1 MEPPH
6 VGCYNFERI
15 ADISDHPT
23 LTMKI
28 QSNPANKLGA
38 LFVAFSLAVATAT
51 LGQSTPAGVFFNVLD
66 YGASPCGEAKC
77 TEAIR
82 KAIDA
87 ASAKGGGTIYFPAG
101 TYLTGPVRLQ
111 SHITLFVDAGATLK
125 FSTNFDDYLPMVP
138 SRWEGIAVTN
148 FSPLIYAYRADHI
161 AIVGRGTLDGQ
172 GQVWWDAIRQL
183 SARDAIK
190 TKWRQE
196 FARLNGQIIAES
208 NYSPLNRGFLRPPF
222 IQPYECSNILIEGIT
237 VTNSPFWTITPVYCD
252 DVTVHAATV
261 TNPQSPNT
269 DGINPDSCRN
279 VHISDCH
286 ISVGDDCITI
296 KSGRDAAA
304 RRIGRPI
311 ENVTI
316 VNCTM
321 LAGHGGVSIG
331 SEMSGGVKNITIANC
346 VFDGT
351 DRGIRIK
358 ATRGRGGMVE
368 DIRVSNIVMR
378 NIKEEALLLTMFYT
392 RTPIE
397 PLSDRTPAFRNIHF
411 NGITGDAKIACDLTG
426 LEELPIEN
434 ITFNDIQ
441 LETQTGFM
449 MKDAKDIELHNVKV
463 NTESGPV
470 VKASN
475 TTGLEI
481 DGVKTAQPHADAPVI
496 DLDHVQRVFI
506 HGCVAGPG
514 TETFLRVSE
523 SSAAEV
529 VMEGNQLK
537 QAKTPLHKAA
547 GKDKANRFREDR
559 WPGKRFTPR
568 A

>member
-1 MEPPH
+1 
-6 VGCYNFERI
+6 
-15 ADISDHPT
+15 
-23 LTMKI
+23 MKT
-28 QSNPANKLGA
+28 QFNTPNKKFCA
-38 LFVAFSLAVATAT
+38 LFVAINLVVATAA
-51 LGQSTPAGVFFNVLD
+51 LGQSPPAGVFFNVLD
-66 YGASPCGEAKC
+66 YGGKPDGQTKC
-77 TEAIR
+77 TDAIR

-87 ASAKGGGTIYFPAG
+87 ATAKGGGTIYFPSG
-101 TYLTGPVRLQ
+101 TYLTGPIRLQ

-148 FSPLIYAYRADHI
+148 FSPLIYAYHADHI

-172 GQVWWDAIRQL
+172 GQTWWDAINKL
-183 SARDAIK
+183 SARNAPK
-190 TKWRQE
+190 TKWQE
-196 FARLNGQIIAES
+196 EFVSRNQRIIAEM
-208 NYSPLNRGFLRPPF
+208 NYAALTRGFLRPPF
-222 IQPYECSNILIEGIT
+222 IQPFECNNILIEGIT
-237 VTNSPFWTITPVYCD
+237 VTNSPFWTVTPVYCD
-252 DVTVHAATV
+252 DVTVRAATI
-261 TNPQSPNT
+261 TNPTSPNT

-296 KSGRDAAA
+296 KSGRDADA

-316 VNCTM
+316 DNCTM

-331 SEMSGGVKNITIANC
+331 SEMSGGVRNITIANC

-358 ATRGRGGMVE
+358 STRGRGGVVE

-392 RTPIE
+392 RTAPE
-397 PLSDRTPAFRNIHF
+397 PVSDRTPAFRNIHF
-411 NGITGDAKIACDLTG
+411 NGITGDARIACDLTG

-434 ITFNDIQ
+434 ITFSDIQ
-441 LETQTGFM
+441 LETRTGFV
-449 MKDAKDIELHNVKV
+449 MKDAKDIELHNVKI

-470 VKASN
+470 LAAN
-475 TTGLEI
+475 TTGGLEL
-481 DGVKTAQPHADAPVI
+481 DAVKTAKPHPGTPVI
-496 DLDHVQRVFI
+496 ELGKVQNVFV
-506 HGCVAGPG
+506 HGCVAAPG

-529 VMEGNQLK
+529 VMEGNQLN
-537 QAKTPLHKAA
+537 QAKTPMQKAA
-547 GKDKANRFREDR
+547 DKN
-559 WPGKRFTPR
+559 
-568 A
+568 